1 MTILDQQWKKEKDH
15 ASPNQDQP
23 SQLEMHLSC
32 AGVTILII
40 SAAVIG
46 IKILI
51 AIINYTSRKVRSDI
65 RINFPTPSAPYD
77 PQMFD
82 IPLTPI
88 SKNPSHSSE
97 INQETTRLNQL
108 LESNMRDRT
117 NSINDAINFNQ
128 LMGFDNTEVTQS
140 ILEDYLMSAMEM
152 EDTHYNG
159 VNIL

>member
-1 MTILDQQWKKEKDH
+1 MEEREE
-15 ASPNQDQP
+15 PR
-23 SQLEMHLSC
+23 LSKPRSTESTRD
-32 AGVTILII
+32 APIVRRGNNTHHI
-40 SAAVIG
+40 SG
-46 IKILI
+46 SNRYQNKNS
-51 AIINYTSRKVRSDI
+51 NYKLYIQKVRGDI

-77 PQMFD
+77 PQMLD

-128 LMGFDNTEVTQS
+128 LMGFDNTEVTQN